1 MFTLPILTFFVV
13 RYVAVSQ
20 NFSGPDNWAGAAA
33 ILVTNGI
40 VGGYCYSA
48 YKEDLEE
55 KSNNH
60 NNTNDAD
67 APRVGIYKQR
77 VD

>member
-1 MFTLPILTFFVV
+1 MFTLPILSFFLV
-13 RYVAVSQ
+13 RFVAVSHH
-20 NFSGPDNWAGAAA
+20 FSSPDNWAGGAA
-33 ILVTNGI
+33 ILVTNCI

-55 KSNNH
+55 KSNNP
-60 NNTNDAD
+60 NDED